1 MKSKLF
7 TIALTCF
14 FAIQIQTSIAQEVK
28 RDLDQ
33 NIFFIVEAKIK
44 PGQFNNF
51 IKVANHMSEVVKSNE
66 PGALDYEWTITP
78 DSSTCFILER
88 YASSDAS
95 LTHIKIFR
103 EQFAEK
109 FSEVLELTGMTV
121 YGNPNKELREAFGPA
136 GVVSKVLVAGFA
148 R

>member
-1 MKSKLF
+1 MKLKLLA
-7 TIALTCF
+7 IALTWF
-14 FAIQIQTSIAQEVK
+14 FATLIQTSIAQKMK

-33 NIFFIVEAKIK
+33 NIFIIVEAKIK
-44 PGQFNNF
+44 PGQFDNF

-88 YASSDAS
+88 YASSEAS
-95 LTHIKIFR
+95 LTHNKIFR
-103 EQFAEK
+103 EQFATK
-109 FSEVLELTGMTV
+109 FNEVLEFVGLTV
-121 YGNPNKELREAFGPA
+121 YGNPNRELKEAFGPA
-136 GVVSKVLVAGFA
+136 GAASKVLVAGFA